1 MGEVLPSLSR
11 DLVHQYEIEEEEVTM
26 VSSPDRPPGS
36 PGAPLDLNFQNANQV
51 DEPTLSLDAREHQE
65 EFSRGSGMD
74 SHLGESNHF
83 SRSDRELENALPL
96 HQDKED
102 KGRGGRK
109 TRWDPSPTKQ
119 GAQSESG
126 NDLAYGQDNDLDERH
141 TIGSRRASMISSS
154 SSYGNGYADHDSRSR
169 RYNDSRRCVTIQGNI
184 RKDNYYRNDVK
195 PSLEY
200 KSSSYERSAVYDRG
214 PHRFGTRNGF
224 ERRGDWCASR
234 GSRDHRD
241 WGNRSESRESYDAR
255 DRRCDREV
263 FERRDWIRGAERDR
277 RQVRSSEEW
286 HSDDYRSSSGQWD
299 SSSRFTSV
307 QAAVPAFQANEGS
320 AFLSSSHHLPPPSV
334 EHESSTPPPPVAALQ
349 PVLGDPGT
357 HVAMEIES
365 DGQEQEDRDETYEP
379 GEVKDGWV
387 YINKNGDTQGPMEL
401 AALKLLAS
409 REFMPDDHLVM
420 RCGTNAWITLEHAQS
435 PDNGSSALQRLVN
448 PVAATR
454 NAKDATLAESTID
467 GNEQFQNESFEFL
480 DIDGRVERILAT
492 CRASDQGNEL
502 KSVLS
507 ALDAQRQHSPDEGSA
522 APELSNPWKDSYNLG
537 FGVDTDLECLDAV
550 SRVVPPEPVPAP
562 PPSTEEDLHHHD
574 HNPSPLKWKPGRWTS
589 KGGDWKLLHPDG
601 QNYVKVVLNEGSLL
615 CERSHYG
622 VDPRR
627 QVQVSERPKF
637 ELPQWA
643 LDRSQKADS
652 SAETTKSAS
661 ATRPA
666 KTATRAF
673 DHGKEIAPER
683 ASMERPSS
691 FLTKKAS
698 FSDTRPKTLP
708 PERHTPSART
718 FSWKAQRPSSCSA
731 DIKAKCNHD
740 LGRGDWFYK
749 DGGGRERGPYSFAEL
764 QAMVGR
770 ELLIPGTSAYRKSD
784 DLWVPLPRP
793 EMDDGNFNVTEVT
806 TSSFDGAR
814 RVRKVVTTNIQQTI
828 MAFTSGQL
836 HEHVMKHYKNQVMSA
851 ILFEGLDARAKLI
864 ESNRRLSTCSTVA
877 LLSGEDS
884 WIGYGRSHP
893 SPSSSNDTSDE
904 REDGDQDHRPNR
916 RPLFRSNGLS
926 QEQTSRKRRLVYNDD
941 VESSEDELP
950 TGRRT
955 RQRRLIRNDVFDSS
969 DEHLYEAGQNNSWET
984 LGQLMLMRIYHHLK
998 GDLKSL
1004 ALISMTCK
1012 SWRAAVEKFKP
1023 KVKCL
1028 DFTSI
1033 GVHCTDA
1040 VLSSVQQQNYGGG
1053 NLKQILLKDCTVLSP
1068 DALGK
1073 FLEACPTIQ
1082 DVDINGCDQFGD
1094 LSHSFPQVNWVY
1106 DDSEVSDSATQGSD
1120 DSHRKMKSL
1129 NSIGTCSLSKDDE
1142 DVDESEP
1149 MDIDPCYSNE
1159 QDIDSMT
1166 QHSGYKRVKVTTDI
1180 KVLKD
1185 NGYLK
1190 GKRKTTVTKKLNKL
1204 RRSVKSVVLDEEFTE
1219 VDEYACDVREWG
1231 ARMTKAAMVP
1241 PVTRKYEIIEDYWI
1255 VIDKDLVERKMQ
1267 VEVPDDYEEKLRA
1280 SKLKRGEYSH
1290 LDIPDIKNYH
1300 PRRELGVEVMEQEV
1314 YGIDPYTHNLLLDTM
1329 PKIPAMTLQ
1338 EKLQFME
1345 ETLLQAINKEVK
1357 QFTGTGKA
1365 PIDFS
1370 LEPVIQ
1376 RIVDDAQDTS
1386 MQQFAQGLLSNMRNR
1401 TKEKY
1406 LAYRKGLGVVC
1417 NKDGGFKEDDFVVE
1431 FFGEVYPAWRW
1442 YEKQDGCRYLQ
1453 KKDKEPL
1460 PEFYNIL
1467 LERPKGD
1474 AAGYDLVV
1482 VDAMHKANFASRICH
1497 SCRPNCEAKV
1507 TAVKGRYIIGVYAL
1521 RPIQNGEELTFDYNS
1536 VTESKE
1542 EYNNSICLCGS
1553 QCCRGSYLN
1562 LANAGASQDVIK
1574 ERHGLLDR
1582 HVLLL
1587 EACCEGPVTR
1597 LELEEMRQAGV
1608 GSCLLDGLPDWLLKY
1623 TARLV
1628 EFMNLERQLLPD
1640 ELMRSVKKK
1649 RKDADLSYELGR
1661 VDAENQAEGVYNQ
1674 RLQNIAITLDKVRY
1688 VLRQLF
1694 TDPRE
1699 APPLLK
1705 KLDQKELVSR
1715 LWSAENSIVNEL
1727 LSCMMPH
1734 IPADRLAELK
1744 RQVQEHTPDERD
1756 DGGSLRES
1764 LLWLRDT
1771 LRGLEPTV
1779 LSRHDAAADLVQ
1791 MYAYTQCF
1799 FTCEEYG
1806 TFESPPIEISSLD
1819 LGKHVNPPSCHKWK
1833 KTYNKEYVL
1842 GQLISWFKQTC
1853 ADPGASLVQ
1862 QRRGCLV
1869 LPDFSS
1875 CYAKGLQQD
1884 SRRAYGSRFREEM
1897 FPRMERWPQKQW
1909 PKSQFWEFKSNRGL
1923 FGSPMLDA
1931 VQRRGYPDSEMMHW
1945 LKTRPVNFEGPY
1957 DD

>member
-1 MGEVLPSLSR
+1 
-11 DLVHQYEIEEEEVTM
+11 M

-507 ALDAQRQHSPDEGSA
+507 SA

-574 HNPSPLKWKPGRWTS
+574 HNPSPLKWKP
-589 KGGDWKLLHPDG
+589 
-601 QNYVKVVLNEGSLL
+601 
-615 CERSHYG
+615 
-622 VDPRR
+622 
-627 QVQVSERPKF
+627 
-637 ELPQWA
+637 
-643 LDRSQKADS
+643 
-652 SAETTKSAS
+652 
-661 ATRPA
+661 
-666 KTATRAF
+666 
-673 DHGKEIAPER
+673 
-683 ASMERPSS
+683 
-691 FLTKKAS
+691 
-698 FSDTRPKTLP
+698 
-708 PERHTPSART
+708 
-718 FSWKAQRPSSCSA
+718 

-1345 ETLLQAINKEVK
+1345 ETLLQAINKE
-1357 QFTGTGKA
+1357 
-1365 PIDFS
+1365 
-1370 LEPVIQ
+1370 
-1376 RIVDDAQDTS
+1376 
-1386 MQQFAQGLLSNMRNR
+1386 
-1401 TKEKY
+1401 
-1406 LAYRKGLGVVC
+1406 GLGVVC

-1744 RQVQEHTPDERD
+1744 RQ
-1756 DGGSLRES
+1756 
-1764 LLWLRDT
+1764 
-1771 LRGLEPTV
+1771 
-1779 LSRHDAAADLVQ
+1779 
-1791 MYAYTQCF
+1791 
-1799 FTCEEYG
+1799 
-1806 TFESPPIEISSLD
+1806 
-1819 LGKHVNPPSCHKWK
+1819 
-1833 KTYNKEYVL
+1833 
-1842 GQLISWFKQTC
+1842 
-1853 ADPGASLVQ
+1853 
-1862 QRRGCLV
+1862 
-1869 LPDFSS
+1869 
-1875 CYAKGLQQD
+1875 
-1884 SRRAYGSRFREEM
+1884 
-1897 FPRMERWPQKQW
+1897 
-1909 PKSQFWEFKSNRGL
+1909 
-1923 FGSPMLDA
+1923 
-1931 VQRRGYPDSEMMHW
+1931 RRGYPDSEMMHW